1 VQGSHRGEHRPER
14 LHLHRVLYVRRASQF
29 RPHQRF
35 APTQVRPNGL
45 TLVTPGSAGEKRPHA
60 ENTMDSGEVRGHE
73 GCCSP
78 VPTPR
83 MSQEGRHR
91 CRRTATA
98 RPAKAAALATA
109 LAAVLALLA
118 PAARADDA
126 PRLALDWGKFGDVLR
141 QAPGALFPH
150 EQRDVEHLERW
161 VGLAPRMSLVARD
174 WGGSQ
179 LLVGNLTLTDQ
190 MRLTHSSR
198 MVVTRVR
205 LAEGRLVPFAQ
216 LGLGEWRVDRTLVP
230 ALPLNQQLAAQAG
243 AGFELAV
250 APSVAIALEADWTL
264 LWDDDVSS
272 QPQTMARPYLW
283 GSLLAA
289 RARF

>member
-1 VQGSHRGEHRPER
+1 
-14 LHLHRVLYVRRASQF
+14 
-29 RPHQRF
+29 
-35 APTQVRPNGL
+35 
-45 TLVTPGSAGEKRPHA
+45 
-60 ENTMDSGEVRGHE
+60 
-73 GCCSP
+73 
-78 VPTPR
+78 

-91 CRRTATA
+91 CRSTATA
-98 RPAKAAALATA
+98 AATA
-109 LAAVLALLA
+109 LAVALTLSA
-118 PAARADDA
+118 PAARADES
-126 PRLALDWGKFGDVLR
+126 PRLAVDWGKLGDVLR
-141 QAPGALFPH
+141 QAAGVLLPH
-150 EQRDVEHLERW
+150 EQHDQHDVEHVERW

-190 MRLTHSSR
+190 LRLTRSSR

-216 LGLGEWRVDRTLVP
+216 LGVGEWRVDRTLVP
-230 ALPLNQQLAAQAG
+230 ALPLNEQLAAQAG

-250 APSVAIALEADWTL
+250 APSVAVALEADWTL
-264 LWDDDVSS
+264 LCNDDIAA
-272 QPQTMARPYLW
+272 PGQTIVVPYLW